1 MWKSW
6 ISAEGDMNS
15 FIFKS
20 LKVSAKV
27 EFPVVMERD
36 EKQYHTFFEGG
47 KIQEARK
54 PWHRG

>member
-1 MWKSW
+1 MEILDKCRRRHEFLYFLVS
-6 ISAEGDMNS
+6 
-15 FIFKS
+15 
-20 LKVSAKV
+20 KVSAKV